1 MKTALSPSLTNLQ
14 FQPADAGR
22 LTTAHHFSRM
32 ANKSFDTTS
41 LYTNVPRTTTPS
53 TPAKKSSSRRKSGR
67 SLTMKRTTSTASI
80 MDAVM
85 HSQAPSDH
93 DVQEATLLSTD
104 DTSVLPPAS
113 STTDILLTPRRGRRL
128 GKVDMG
134 WGSPMFDDVDAITAV
149 PHTLPK
155 RQSRLGVESV
165 AASPSKRKAS
175 TAFASELQAS
185 HRSLVDT
192 AGWASAAMLSSVPLT
207 EHELMSSPGFS
218 PRHLQSPNLAST
230 CETRDAVAAFVS
242 PLLPQDSKLV
252 PLDVQGLGR
261 VAVHRDFAQ
270 QISDHGPVSGLAPSR
285 RYSSGGLYRGSDSG
299 DSSARSDVGSS
310 TDPTSVGTPGPGVS
324 PSFSLSSHFPTSEP
338 SSPAKRLDL
347 CSTDDTAVEPR
358 ALASLVHP
366 TTSTDAASAA
376 ESASWRPRLRGHRAT
391 HSLPTLDWPDS
402 PHGPWSAAGKHV
414 IEAKQKRKQNLVRW
428 LETDTED
435 ELEARLALPAY
446 QHHPM
451 VAKALLDRARKR
463 EEPMLAASPLTASP
477 AKRAKRLSA
486 IPTPAKR
493 RGRKPRASAPSISST
508 RKSVATGASLARSN
522 GSAVFGCKCGIE
534 DDAIIMVQCDNCKHW
549 LHLPC
554 VGINNSNDLDDEWY
568 CDTCCDAAMTEH
580 LSPASSL
587 PTSYADFTTPEG
599 LQALLSGQEPVF
611 TLPSGTPIHRHG
623 LAVSSSIALAPSP
636 TLLSAGDPTGR
647 STVKRQGL
655 GRSRAERVGWRI
667 NEPGSPLARKSTTGS
682 AGIRPA
688 VADTPTKVEFAE
700 SSAATSSLL
709 AGWEP
714 MRSTSGSSGKSLLE
728 RPMTPS
734 PRLVGMSTPSRH
746 ASGRK
751 ASGPLSL
758 GFMDEEAVH
767 ADVFSTP
774 SRLAS
779 GGPWSYRGG
788 QQQHPGSLTPS
799 RSGNRHQRV
808 DSFSGGMFTPGRD
821 FLSGAFATEPSTSMP
836 SLIYSSGYADGLEE
850 HIGGGEHYSNS
861 RAWQL
866 QSPTSATRA
875 VRARQTSGLGTPWS
889 SAQLKTPELQP
900 RQPHTSCIRGRFDSS
915 DDVPPSS
922 SPFPRTPTFDF
933 GSPRFMQRY
942 PGGETHERN
951 PSHLGHGLPSSSSS
965 ARLHKAMAGEPT
977 GRHSHLGERSLSVS
991 SGNSASKNRQVSSEV
1006 PLGLG
1011 IGLDLDDVLDWS

>member
-1 MKTALSPSLTNLQ
+1 MKAALSPSTTNLIQ
-14 FQPADAGR
+14 FSPADAGR
-22 LTTAHHFSRM
+22 LTSALYASKMVNKPFDRTA
-32 ANKSFDTTS
+32 
-41 LYTNVPRTTTPS
+41 LYTNVPRTTTPPP
-53 TPAKKSSSRRKSGR
+53 PAKSANRRKSGR
-67 SLTMKRTTSTASI
+67 SNTMKRTTSTASI

-85 HSQAPSDH
+85 NSQAPSDH
-93 DVQEATLLSTD
+93 DVPPQPTTEDGLPDAPST
-104 DTSVLPPAS
+104 
-113 STTDILLTPRRGRRL
+113 ILLTPRRGRRL

-134 WGSPMFDDVDAITAV
+134 WGSPMFDDVNSSSTAV

-155 RQSRLGVESV
+155 SKPKQGFESV
-165 AASPSKRKAS
+165 TASPSKRKAS
-175 TAFASELQAS
+175 TAFSSELQTS

-218 PRHLQSPNLAST
+218 PRDIQSPNLAAFN
-230 CETRDAVAAFVS
+230 EARDAVAAFVS

-252 PLDVQGLGR
+252 PMDVQGLGR

-270 QISDHGPVSGLAPSR
+270 QISEHGPVSGLAPPR

-310 TDPTSVGTPGPGVS
+310 TDPTSVGTPCPGVS
-324 PSFSLSSHFPTSEP
+324 PSFSLSSQFPSSEP
-338 SSPAKRLDL
+338 SSPAKRPDL
-347 CSTDDTAVEPR
+347 GSSGETAVEAR
-358 ALASLVHP
+358 EVVALMHTAS
-366 TTSTDAASAA
+366 STDAVSQA
-376 ESASWRPRLRGHRAT
+376 ESTSWRPRLCGHRAS

-414 IEAKQKRKQNLVRW
+414 VDAKEQRRQKLARW

-435 ELEARLALPAY
+435 DLNVQLVLPAY

-463 EEPMLAASPLTASP
+463 EEPVFAASPLAASP
-477 AKRAKRLSA
+477 AKRAKHLSA
-486 IPTPAKR
+486 IPIPTKR
-493 RGRKPRASAPSISST
+493 RGRKPRASAPSEST

-522 GSAVFGCKCGIE
+522 GSAMFGCKCGIE

-554 VGINNSNDLDDEWY
+554 VGINNSNELDDEWY

-587 PTSYADFTTPEG
+587 PTSYADFSTPEG

-655 GRSRAERVGWRI
+655 GRSRAERVGWRL

-682 AGIRPA
+682 AGVRPA
-688 VADTPTKVEFAE
+688 VPETPTKADFTE
-700 SSAATSSLL
+700 SSSASSLL
-709 AGWEP
+709 TGWEP
-714 MRSTSGSSGKSLLE
+714 TRITSGSSGKGLLE

-758 GFMDEEAVH
+758 GFMDEEVVH

-779 GGPWSYRGG
+779 GGAWSYRGG
-788 QQQHPGSLTPS
+788 QPQHPGSLTPS

-821 FLSGAFATEPSTSMP
+821 FLSSAFATEPSTSMP

-900 RQPHTSCIRGRFDSS
+900 RQPYTSCVRERFDSS
-915 DDVPPSS
+915 DDMPPSS

-942 PGGETHERN
+942 PGGDAHERH

-965 ARLHKAMAGEPT
+965 ARLQKAMAGEPT

-991 SGNSASKNRQVSSEV
+991 SGHSASKNRQVSSEV
-1006 PLGLG
+1006 PMGLG